1 MKQITPISHI
11 FFWRI
16 ANFMSILEMQ
26 KKIQKII
33 FDFEIFA
40 FELVALDTL
49 FYWETIHFIGCQYVN
64 KESQDF
70 RYYQNRIF
78 RADYLSEWP
87 EKMTKIRLCRFK
99 QCFVPFNMLAFL
111 KCSDTGLCRHLS
123 NPAFCSLWFKKQI
136 TFEPHLLCQSI
147 SNIM

>member
-1 MKQITPISHI
+1 MQSI
-11 FFWRI
+11 
-16 ANFMSILEMQ
+16 ILEIINIWGSYFCS
-26 KKIQKII
+26 KYCKFYVNYGNAEKIEKIF
-33 FDFEIFA
+33 FDFELFP

-49 FYWETIHFIGCQYVN
+49 FYWETIHFTGCQYVN
-64 KESQDF
+64 KQSQDF

-87 EKMTKIRLCRFK
+87 EKLTKIRLCRFK

-123 NPAFCSLWFKKQI
+123 NPAFCSL
-136 TFEPHLLCQSI
+136 
-147 SNIM
+147 